1 MAGLRVGYAVAA
13 PEVARWLR
21 AVGQPYAVSGPSL
34 ALAAHAFESEPAW
47 LAEHVGR
54 VRSEREALCELLA
67 DLGGRPYVS
76 QANFVLSAFDDPV
89 WVADALAGF
98 GVAVRRFTAPPE
110 VRDCLR
116 ITCPGSVDQWR
127 RLEHALRTALAPQA
141 LLFDMDGVLADVSR
155 SFRACI
161 VATARSFGIDVSAD
175 QVHEAKMAG
184 DATDDWLLTWR
195 LVRNAG
201 GSATVADVT
210 ARFEALYQG
219 IDGAP
224 GLRRHETLL
233 APVTLLAELGRRL
246 PMAVVTGRPRADA
259 LRFLREQGVEDLF
272 PVVVTRDDA
281 PLKPSPE
288 PLHSALRQLG
298 VERAWMIG
306 DTPDDLRA
314 ARAAGVL
321 PIGILAPGETD
332 EAGLFAA
339 GASRVLATLSQIQEV
354 LR

>member
-1 MAGLRVGYAVAA
+1 VGCRAFPRAA
-13 PEVARWLR
+13 
-21 AVGQPYAVSGPSL
+21 
-34 ALAAHAFESEPAW
+34 
-47 LAEHVGR
+47 
-54 VRSEREALCELLA
+54 ELLEEGQDA
-67 DLGGRPYVS
+67 E
-76 QANFVLSAFDDPV
+76 
-89 WVADALAGF
+89 DALGETIA
-98 GVAVRRFTAPPE
+98 R
-110 VRDCLR
+110 
-116 ITCPGSVDQWR
+116 CPS
-127 RLEHALRTALAPQA
+127 LAPQA

-175 QVHEAKMAG
+175 QVREAKMAG
-184 DATDDWLLTWR
+184 DANDDWLLTWR
-195 LVRNAG
+195 LVRDGG

-288 PLHSALRQLG
+288 PLRSALRQLG